1 MPLLVGTDCID
12 TQSIDGNCTYPA
24 APLGGSPTISAN
36 VLVNGQPLRSYDST
50 SVPASVDGIKINP
63 LIPLP
68 CQPGTRVVTP
78 TVNTT
83 VFVNGKLPAVQG
95 DQAAL
100 LGSPRP
106 LTGPF
111 QHANI
116 IIGNNL

>member
-24 APLGGSPTISAN
+24 APLGGAPTISPN
-36 VLVNGQPLRSYDST
+36 VLVNSQPLKTYDST
-50 SVPASVDGIKINP
+50 SVPASVDGIKINT

-100 LGSPRP
+100 LGTPRP

-116 IIGNNL
+116 IIGSNL